1 MLQIPSIAGF
11 HCMKLNCLVRTFSP
25 HVRFPI
31 FSQVRN
37 LRYFLPIY
45 LFSARKELQD
55 VRRQAI
61 KFGIYLKIYLK
72 NQSRYWAHKTLK
84 TMVLRKG
91 WKDVP
96 VKHFLCPTRQ
106 LTLSTF
112 LSNRLAS
119 CCSSDIADIPESEW
133 ERIGDGDGDLREFM
147 SGCLDPDVWHGY
159 ILGKLNWSNAFRI
172 CVDDRGVRDR
182 HIACTARTL
191 ARNTLATIFTLTHWR
206 ALVSGTLL
214 ARKSSKKQKVNRK
227 VN

>member
-11 HCMKLNCLVRTFSP
+11 HCVKLNCLVWTFSP

-37 LRYFLPIY
+37 LRYFFPIY

-61 KFGIYLKIYLK
+61 KFGICLKRYLK
-72 NQSRYWAHKTLK
+72 NQSRYWAHKTI
-84 TMVLRKG
+84 TLRKG

-106 LTLSTF
+106 LTLSTL

-119 CCSSDIADIPESEW
+119 CCWSDIADIPDSEW
-133 ERIGDGDGDLREFM
+133 DRIGDGDGDLGEFM
-147 SGCLDPDVWHGY
+147 SGCLDPDVWRAC
-159 ILGKLNWSNAFRI
+159 ILGKSDWSNAFRI
-172 CVDDRGVRDR
+172 CVDDRSVRDR
-182 HIACTARTL
+182 HIACTARTP
-191 ARNTLATIFTLTHWR
+191 ARNTLASIFTLTHSR
-206 ALVSGTLL
+206 ALV
-214 ARKSSKKQKVNRK
+214 
-227 VN
+227 